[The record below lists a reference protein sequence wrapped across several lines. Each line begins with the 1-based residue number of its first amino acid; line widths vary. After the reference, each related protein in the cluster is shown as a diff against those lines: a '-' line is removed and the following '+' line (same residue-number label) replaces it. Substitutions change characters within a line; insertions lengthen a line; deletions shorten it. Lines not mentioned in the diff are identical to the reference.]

1 MDKKFIK
8 FNISE
13 GIGSTFYIE
22 SKYFLGVF
30 AENGEEYDEL
40 MDCLNGLDNGSYLI
54 FDNKKDLL
62 NTIFNQY
69 EQILSGLVTT
79 NMYDDLINDNINKN
93 IFRTFYNDSN
103 LKLRKEIFE
112 TNIKQ
117 CGNVFY
123 LHFPKVLPT
132 ANNQLILYILEEY
145 LEQNSED
152 VVNL

>member
-1 MDKKFIK
+1 MK

-22 SKYFLGVF
+22 SKYFLGTF

-40 MDCLNGLDNGSYLI
+40 MDCLNELDNGSYLI
-54 FDNKKDLL
+54 FDNKEDLL

-79 NMYDDLINDNINKN
+79 NMYDDLIEDNKN
-93 IFRTFYNDSN
+93 KDIFRILYNDSD
-103 LKLRKEIFE
+103 LKKRKEIFE
-112 TNIKQ
+112 KNIKQ

-123 LHFPKVLPT
+123 LNPQRVLPDT
-132 ANNQLILYILEEY
+132 HNQLLFYILEEY
-145 LEQNSED
+145 LETNSED